1 VRIETLVK
9 QIQRNTQKLM
19 IHMIRAALLL
29 FAMISSAH
37 ALTLAVEDAWEP
49 YANPDE
55 TGMSVD
61 IVKAAF
67 SAVGIKVTFE
77 AIPYARLLQ
86 EVQAGNYV
94 GGFNVAREPSREDAF
109 LWGREMLFLAQ
120 AHYYHYRSRL
130 LEASSSTGLQ
140 SGEKVGVILGY
151 EYGELFH
158 ANNRISKVWGKRH
171 DQIIRMLQAG
181 RVDTVILFEKT
192 ANLLLTD
199 MNLQTEVVAAFPSEP
214 SRIYVAF
221 SRQHPEARHY
231 MEMLDEGLARIKANG
246 EYQAILKKY

>member
-1 VRIETLVK
+1 
-9 QIQRNTQKLM
+9 
-19 IHMIRAALLL
+19 MIRAALLL
-29 FAMISSAH
+29 LFAMTSAAH

-49 YANPDE
+49 YANPDG

-61 IVKAAF
+61 IVRSAF
-67 SAVGIKVTFE
+67 KSVGIEVTFE
-77 AIPYARLLQ
+77 VIPYARLLQ
-86 EVQAGNYV
+86 EVQAGKYV

-109 LWGREMLFLAQ
+109 LWGREMLFLAR
-120 AHYYHYRSRL
+120 AHYYHCRQRL
-130 LEASSSTGLQ
+130 LEASSAIGLK

-158 ANNRISKVWGKRH
+158 ENNRISKVWGKRH
-171 DQIIRMLQAG
+171 DQILRMLQAG

-192 ANLLLTD
+192 ANLFLD
-199 MNLQTEVVAAFPSEP
+199 EMNLQEEVFAAFPSEP

-231 MEMLDEGLARIKANG
+231 LEKLDEGLARIRANG
-246 EYQAILKKY
+246 EYQAILEKY